1 MRTRLVV
8 FDIAGTTVR
17 DKGNVAESFLSAL
30 GTFELFVPVED
41 VNMVM
46 GYRKTEAIK
55 MLLDKYR
62 PEWSDDEHVA
72 RIHELFEEKMLSFYM
87 ADRDLAPLPH
97 AEDIFRWLHAN
108 NIRVAIN
115 TGFTRNVTE
124 GILYRLQ
131 WKDNPLID
139 VVVCSDEVPE
149 GRPAPYMI
157 RSIME
162 QLGIQDAA
170 DVVKVGDTEVDI
182 LEGRNAGCGKVISVT
197 TGASTRAQLEG
208 WKPDHIIDNL
218 SQLPQLLP

>member
-30 GTFELFVPVED
+30 GVFELFVPVDD

-55 MLLDKYR
+55 MLLEKYK
-62 PEWSDDEHVA
+62 PEWADDEHVA

-97 AEDIFRWLHAN
+97 AEDVFRWLHAN

-139 VVVCSDEVPE
+139 MVICSDEVPE
-149 GRPAPYMI
+149 GRPAPFMI

-162 QLGIQDAA
+162 RLGIQDAA

-182 LEGRNAGCGKVISVT
+182 LEGRNAGCAKVISVT